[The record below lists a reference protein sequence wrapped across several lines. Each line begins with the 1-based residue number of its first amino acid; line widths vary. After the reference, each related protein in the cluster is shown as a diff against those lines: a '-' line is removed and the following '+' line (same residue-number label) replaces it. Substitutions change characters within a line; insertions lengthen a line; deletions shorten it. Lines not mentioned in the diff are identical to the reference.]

1 MSLTPQV
8 VAPPGTPGA
17 APPGVPAQLQA
28 DVMGRCY
35 RCGRP
40 TRSPDLGLCDT
51 CNPSG
56 IAGPTATQVHGL
68 ILASVAGALIVMAL
82 AAKLL
87 ATSSGPFP
95 AAVIGQAVDP
105 DGTVQ
110 IVMRLTNGGATA
122 ARPTCT
128 LTRGT
133 ADSGVEFLAERI
145 EAGASVVTT
154 KRVPALPPGSA
165 AGLAQVTC
173 R

>member
-1 MSLTPQV
+1 VSLPQIG
-8 VAPPGTPGA
+8 APRGSTGA
-17 APPGVPAQLQA
+17 AKPGVQGQLQ
-28 DVMGRCY
+28 GRCY

-40 TRSPDLGLCDT
+40 TRSPDVGLCDT

-68 ILASVAGALIVMAL
+68 ILASVAGALIAMAL

-87 ATSSGPFP
+87 ASSTGPFP

-110 IVMRLTNGGATA
+110 IVMRLTNAGATA

-128 LTRGT
+128 LTRGP
-133 ADSGVEFLAERI
+133 DDVGVEFLAERVD
-145 EAGASVVTT
+145 AGASVVIT
-154 KRVPALPPGSA
+154 KRVPALPSGSA
-165 AGLAQVTC
+165 DGLAQVTC

>member
-1 MSLTPQV
+1 MSATPE
-8 VAPPGTPGA
+8 A
-17 APPGVPAQLQA
+17 AATPGVPAQLQTTP
-28 DVMGRCY
+28 MGRCY

-68 ILASVAGALIVMAL
+68 ILASVAGALIAMAL

-87 ATSSGPFP
+87 ASSTGPFP
-95 AAVIGQAVDP
+95 AAVVGQAVDS

-110 IVMRLTNGGATA
+110 IVIRVTNGGATG

-128 LTRGT
+128 LTRGPD
-133 ADSGVEFLAERI
+133 DSGVEFLAERVD
-145 EAGASVVTT
+145 AGASVVIT

-165 AGLAQVTC
+165 DSLAQVNC

>member
-1 MSLTPQV
+1 MSAQPGRAAT
-8 VAPPGTPGA
+8 PGT
-17 APPGVPAQLQA
+17 PAQLQT

-68 ILASVAGALIVMAL
+68 ILASVAGALIAMAL
-82 AAKLL
+82 VAKLL
-87 ATSSGPFP
+87 ASSTGPFP
-95 AAVIGQAVDP
+95 AAVIGQALDP

-122 ARPTCT
+122 ARPTCM
-128 LTRGT
+128 LTRAPG
-133 ADSGVEFLAERI
+133 DNGVEFLAERI
-145 EAGASVVTT
+145 EAGASVVIT
-154 KRVPALPPGSA
+154 KRLPAPPSGSA
-165 AGLAQVTC
+165 DGLAQVTC
-173 R
+173 H

>member
-1 MSLTPQV
+1 MS
-8 VAPPGTPGA
+8 ATPGSA
-17 APPGVPAQLQA
+17 ATPVVPAQLQ
-28 DVMGRCY
+28 GRCY

-68 ILASVAGALIVMAL
+68 ILASVAGALIAMAL
-82 AAKLL
+82 VAKLL
-87 ATSSGPFP
+87 ASSAGPFP

-122 ARPTCT
+122 TRPTCT
-128 LTRGT
+128 VTRGPG
-133 ADSGVEFLAERI
+133 DSGVEFLAERI
-145 EAGASVVTT
+145 EAGESVVIT
-154 KRVPALPPGSA
+154 KRVPALPSGSA
-165 AGLAQVTC
+165 SDLAQVTC

>member
-1 MSLTPQV
+1 MSAQPGSALT
-8 VAPPGTPGA
+8 
-17 APPGVPAQLQA
+17 PGVPAQLQ
-28 DVMGRCY
+28 GRCY

-82 AAKLL
+82 VAKIL
-87 ATSSGPFP
+87 ASSTGPFP
-95 AAVIGQAVDP
+95 AAVTGQAVEP

-128 LTRGT
+128 LTRAPG
-133 ADSGVEFLAERI
+133 DSGVEFLAERI
-145 EAGASVVTT
+145 EPGESVVIT
-154 KRVPALPPGSA
+154 KRVPATPSGLA
-165 AGLAQVTC
+165 DGLAQVTC
-173 R
+173 H

>member
-1 MSLTPQV
+1 MSAQ
-8 VAPPGTPGA
+8 PGSAATPGIP
-17 APPGVPAQLQA
+17 APLQ
-28 DVMGRCY
+28 GRCY

-68 ILASVAGALIVMAL
+68 ILASVAGALIAMAL
-82 AAKLL
+82 VAKLL
-87 ATSSGPFP
+87 ASSTGPFP

-122 ARPTCT
+122 ARPTCM
-128 LTRGT
+128 LTRGPG
-133 ADSGVEFLAERI
+133 DSGVEFLAERI
-145 EAGASVVTT
+145 EAGASVVIT
-154 KRVPALPPGSA
+154 KRVQAPPSGPVD
-165 AGLAQVTC
+165 GLAQVTC

>member
-1 MSLTPQV
+1 MSAT
-8 VAPPGTPGA
+8 PGTA
-17 APPGVPAQLQA
+17 ATPGVPAQLQTNP
-28 DVMGRCY
+28 MGRCY

-68 ILASVAGALIVMAL
+68 ILASVAGALIAMAL

-87 ATSSGPFP
+87 ASSTGPFP
-95 AAVIGQAVDP
+95 AAVIGQAVDS

-110 IVMRLTNGGATA
+110 IVIRVTNGGATA

-128 LTRGT
+128 LTRGPD
-133 ADSGVEFLAERI
+133 DSGVEFLAERVD
-145 EAGASVVTT
+145 AGASVVIT
-154 KRVPALPPGSA
+154 KRVPALPSGSA
-165 AGLAQVTC
+165 DSLAQVTC